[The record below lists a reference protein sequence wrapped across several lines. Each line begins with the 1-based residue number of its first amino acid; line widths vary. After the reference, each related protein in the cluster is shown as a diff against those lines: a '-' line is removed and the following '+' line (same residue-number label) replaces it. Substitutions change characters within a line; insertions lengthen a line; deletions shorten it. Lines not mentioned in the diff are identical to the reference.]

1 MKEEKLIRDNQI
13 LRFLS
18 FETSVRRCHV
28 MSKLSDIHVGR
39 RVYCIFMKIEENT
52 FNVIPQHRGIW
63 YSEVSIHP
71 SVAAPV
77 PTMMKNQASLDL

>member
-1 MKEEKLIRDNQI
+1 
-13 LRFLS
+13 
-18 FETSVRRCHV
+18 
-28 MSKLSDIHVGR
+28 
-39 RVYCIFMKIEENT
+39 MKIEENI

-77 PTMMKNQASLDL
+77 PAMMKNQASLDF